1 MGLISFLKRKFG
13 KHSAEEEQKIIDA
26 ETDRREQI
34 QQKKAE
40 EIQQQIDKPV
50 QVIGDFGQVVKTPCP
65 DDLKKAEEE
74 AIKNRPKQI
83 EIKSHEEI
91 KKEVVV
97 ETEETKKA
105 VTKYVAGLDKSRLGF
120 TDKLN
125 RLAHSHRKVNKEYLD
140 ALEAIL
146 FEADVSYDI
155 IVDVL
160 KEISQ
165 IATDKD
171 VPPDEVN
178 DILIDKLFISYANDG
193 DSFSTDLNFAK
204 NGPTV
209 VFICGVN
216 GSGKTTTIAKLAY
229 KYKNRGKKILLVAA
243 DTFRSGAV
251 EQLEIWA
258 KRVGVDIISKP
269 QSDPAS
275 LCYDALKKGLE
286 DKYDLIFIDT
296 AGRLQNK
303 KALMDEL
310 SKMVRVIHKVI
321 PDAPHE
327 ALLVLDANTG
337 QNGIDQALV
346 FLTSAPLT
354 GIVVTK
360 MDGTS
365 KGGIILSIR
374 HRLGLP
380 VRFIGLGEKMD
391 DLEEFDLDKYLYGL
405 LIGKENDK

>member
-40 EIQQQIDKPV
+40 KIQQQIDKPV
-50 QVIGDFGQVVKTPCP
+50 QVIGDFGQVVKNPCP

-178 DILIDKLFISYANDG
+178 DILIDKLFISYAND
-193 DSFSTDLNFAK
+193 
-204 NGPTV
+204 
-209 VFICGVN
+209 
-216 GSGKTTTIAKLAY
+216 
-229 KYKNRGKKILLVAA
+229 
-243 DTFRSGAV
+243 
-251 EQLEIWA
+251 
-258 KRVGVDIISKP
+258 
-269 QSDPAS
+269 
-275 LCYDALKKGLE
+275 
-286 DKYDLIFIDT
+286 
-296 AGRLQNK
+296 
-303 KALMDEL
+303 
-310 SKMVRVIHKVI
+310 
-321 PDAPHE
+321 
-327 ALLVLDANTG
+327 
-337 QNGIDQALV
+337 
-346 FLTSAPLT
+346 
-354 GIVVTK
+354 
-360 MDGTS
+360 
-365 KGGIILSIR
+365 
-374 HRLGLP
+374 
-380 VRFIGLGEKMD
+380 
-391 DLEEFDLDKYLYGL
+391 
-405 LIGKENDK
+405 